1 MKQHW
6 AKTAIILGVVILIAD
21 AVLAYLK
28 IQTQLKFVDVTSG
41 NPKWVR
47 PIPTAFDEFF
57 LWVPLGK
64 LLIAGIV
71 VLAVGYV
78 GRRYCKSN

>member
-6 AKTAIILGVVILIAD
+6 AKTAMILGIVILITD

>member
-28 IQTQLKFVDVTSG
+28 IQTQLKFADLTSG
-41 NPKWVR
+41 NPGWVR
-47 PIPTAFDEFF
+47 PVPTGFDEFV

-64 LLIAGIV
+64 ILISGMV
-71 VLAVGYV
+71 VLALGYA
-78 GRRYCKSN
+78 GTRYRKP